1 MHRMENESIIS
12 DKEEIVEVLLE
23 KGADVNAKDNDGNS
37 ALAVALKKG
46 HEKLALVVLNDSHFK
61 LDETESKYLGCMA
74 QNGNF
79 GKLEMQNQFSN
90 IEFSAASQKLVE
102 VLNSRGVLV
111 NATWSKI
118 FDAAM
123 EKGELIC

>member
-1 MHRMENESIIS
+1 MGLNKIIANKMHRMENELIIS

-61 LDETESKYLGCMA
+61 LDEIESKYLGCMA

-79 GKLEMQNQFSN
+79 GKLKMQN
-90 IEFSAASQKLVE
+90 E
-102 VLNSRGVLV
+102 VKNLN
-111 NATWSKI
+111 
-118 FDAAM
+118 F
-123 EKGELIC
+123 ELTLNFLQRVKS